1 MGISVQ
7 HWITILVKKQYKYS
21 IFVILL
27 ILLGSGRLMAQ
38 NQKIGYID
46 SNYILE
52 HIPEYK
58 GINQRLQLLSQQ
70 WKDQLKKMQTDIDQL
85 QKDYNAKEI
94 LYTPEVRKEK
104 KKAIDDKEKEKQ
116 AYLDSKFGPNGEY
129 YQKQKE
135 LLQPLQQK
143 IVGAVNKVAE
153 REGYDFVFDRSGDYL
168 FLYTRSQWNLSDN
181 VLQEMG
187 IQVDDTSN

>member
-21 IFVILL
+21 IFVISL
-27 ILLGSGRLMAQ
+27 ILLSSGRLMAQ

-46 SNYILE
+46 SDYILE

-104 KKAIDDKEKEKQ
+104 KKAIDDKVKEKQ

-143 IVGAVNKVAE
+143 IVDAVNKVAE

-168 FLYTRSQWNLSDN
+168 FLYTRSQWNLSAK

>member
-1 MGISVQ
+1 MGVSVQ
-7 HWITILVKKQYKYS
+7 YWITISVKIQYKYNLLV
-21 IFVILL
+21 FLL
-27 ILLGSGRLMAQ
+27 ILLGSSQVMAQ

-46 SNYILE
+46 SNYILQ

-58 GINQRLQLLSQQ
+58 GINQRLQLLTQQ
-70 WKDQLKKMQTDIDQL
+70 WKDQLKKMQDTIDQM

-104 KKAIDDKEKEKQ
+104 KKAIEDKIKEKQ
-116 AYLDSKFGPNGEY
+116 AFQDSKFGPNGEY
-129 YQKQKE
+129 FQKQKE

-143 IVGAVNKVAE
+143 IVDAVDKIAE
-153 REGYDFVFDRSGDYL
+153 RDGYDFVFDRSGDYL
-168 FLYTRSQWNLSDN
+168 FLYTRSQWNLSDK

-187 IQVDDTSN
+187 IQVDDSSN

>member
-1 MGISVQ
+1 M
-7 HWITILVKKQYKYS
+7 KKQYKHI

-27 ILLGSGRLMAQ
+27 ILLGSGQVMAQ

-70 WKDQLKKMQTDIDQL
+70 WKDQLKKMQTEIDNL

-104 KKAIDDKEKEKQ
+104 KKAIDDKEQEKQ
-116 AYLDSKFGPNGEY
+116 AYLNSKFGPKGEY

-143 IVGAVNKVAE
+143 IVDAVNKVAE
-153 REGYDFVFDRSGDYL
+153 RDGYDFVFDRSGDYL
-168 FLYTRSQWNLSDN
+168 FIYTRSQWNLSDK
-181 VLQEMG
+181 VLEEMG
-187 IQVDDTSN
+187 IQVEETSN

>member
-1 MGISVQ
+1 MRK
-7 HWITILVKKQYKYS
+7 TIKT
-21 IFVILL
+21 FILL
-27 ILLGSGRLMAQ
+27 TAVLFAAGPANVKAQ

-46 SNYILE
+46 SDYILKK
-52 HIPEYK
+52 IPEYS
-58 GINQRLQLLSQQ
+58 GIKQRLQEMSKG
-70 WKDQLKKMQTDIDQL
+70 WKEKLQKMQDQINQM
-85 QKDYNAKEI
+85 QKDYQAKEI

-104 KKAIDDKEKEKQ
+104 KKEIQDKIDARK

-129 YQKQKE
+129 FQKQKE

-143 IVGAVNKVAE
+143 ILDAVNKVAQ

-168 FLYTRSQWNLSDN
+168 FLYTRSEWNLSDK

-187 IQVDDTSN
+187 IQVDETSK